1 MLFFLPQN
9 NIFAYVSCD
18 YVGKIKEKESYQGDS
33 EETSVNMGDWE
44 YFYFELVQLYGDAI
58 IVKKPLD
65 VTDPELKTARNDRSE
80 VIDFAIEDLE
90 AAAELLPKFS
100 ELSTEDNGR
109 ISQEGCWAFLSRV
122 ALYEGTWQKSRG
134 NAERGKAG
142 TVIAQ

>member
-1 MLFFLPQN
+1 MPISN
-9 NIFAYVSCD
+9 
-18 YVGKIKEKESYQGDS
+18 
-33 EETSVNMGDWE
+33 
-44 YFYFELVQLYGDAI
+44 FELVQLYGDAI

-122 ALYEGTWQKSRG
+122 ALYEGTWQRAVAMQNVVSVAGHCSESFRKG
-134 NAERGKAG
+134 NS
-142 TVIAQ
+142 